1 MRQVKY
7 GIIEIDMKDNISEYP
22 DLFNR
27 NMEIIIKQIDDI
39 QEKIGVIQRDVQ
51 YLRTLYY
58 GGDDR

>member
-7 GIIEIDMKDNISEYP
+7 GIIKVDTKDNISEYP
-22 DLFNR
+22 ECFNH

-58 GGDDR
+58 GGDH

>member
-58 GGDDR
+58 GGDER

>member
-1 MRQVKY
+1 MRKGKY
-7 GIIEIDMKDNISEYP
+7 GIIEIDRSDSTFDFPEI
-22 DLFNR
+22 FNQ
-27 NMEIIIKQIDDI
+27 NMEIILKQIDDI

>member
-39 QEKIGVIQRDVQ
+39 QEKIWVIQRDVQ

-58 GGDDR
+58 GGDER

>member
-7 GIIEIDMKDNISEYP
+7 GIIEIDMNDNTFELP
-22 DLFNR
+22 EHFNH

-58 GGDDR
+58 GGDER

>member
-39 QEKIGVIQRDVQ
+39 QEKIGVIQRDV
-51 YLRTLYY
+51 LYY
-58 GGDDR
+58 GGDER